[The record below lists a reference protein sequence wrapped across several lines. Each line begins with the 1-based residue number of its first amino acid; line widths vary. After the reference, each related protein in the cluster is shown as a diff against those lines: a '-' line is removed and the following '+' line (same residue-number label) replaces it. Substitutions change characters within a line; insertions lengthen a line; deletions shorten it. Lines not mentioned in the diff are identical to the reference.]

1 MTRINMSLNN
11 CFRYSKVWQ
20 SYAFDRPGIARLRP
34 SVSTTLNLKLI
45 IGKIFTNAFLIRY
58 INIDLSIFNIKFLR
72 VNYLNVS
79 Y

>member
-1 MTRINMSLNN
+1 MSLILSLE
-11 CFRYSKVWQ
+11 CSKIWQ
-20 SYAFDRPGIARLRP
+20 GYANDRPGIARLRP